1 MENYLSKNVQNALG
15 YSREEAERLG
25 NSYIGP
31 EHLLLGLLRDNDS
44 KAITLLKELKVD
56 ILKLKEAIEDEI
68 RTDSKVNQSDI
79 PLLKTTERILKLIYL
94 EVRSLQDTEADTEHL
109 LLAIL
114 RTDNNVAT
122 DHLKTF
128 NVDYVSARDTL
139 VEMRRK
145 ENQLRND
152 GTQNT
157 PTQYGE
163 ASSPKGSF
171 EMGDDDDDD
180 WDENDRRNSE
190 QSQTK
195 SPHLVKMSS
204 DTPVLDNFGIDMTK
218 AAEEG
223 RLDPVVGRDKEI
235 ERIAQ
240 ILSRRKKNNP
250 ILIGEPGVGK
260 SAIVEGLALKIVKHN
275 VSHVL
280 FDKRVVA
287 LDMAAIV
294 AGTKYRGQFE
304 ERIKAILNELQK
316 NPNVILFID
325 EIHTIV
331 GAGSTSG
338 SLDAA
343 NMLKPALARGEVQ
356 CIGATTLDEYRQN
369 IEKDGALE
377 RRFQKVLVDPTT
389 SEETIQILQNIQ
401 SKYEAHHNVIYTP
414 EAIKACVRLTERYI
428 TDRCFPDK
436 AIDALDEAGSR
447 AHIMNINVPEE
458 IEDLEKQLE
467 DAKEKKKNAVAAQ
480 NFELAAGFRDQEK
493 AINEDLSIAKK
504 NWELG
509 MSEHKETVD
518 EDKVAEVVAM
528 MSGVPVQR
536 IAQTEGMRL
545 LQMPQVL
552 KSKVIGQDDAIDK
565 VVKAIQRNRVGLKD
579 PNKPI
584 GSFIFLGPTGVGKTE
599 LAKQLAQFMFDS
611 TDSIIRVDMSE
622 YMEKFSISRLI
633 GAPPGYVGYEQGG
646 QLTEKVRR
654 KPYSIVLFDEIEKA
668 HQDVFNLL
676 LQVLDEGRLTDGLGR
691 KVDFKNTIIIMTSN
705 VGTRQLKD
713 FGKGVGFD
721 NNVSDDKYVGGI
733 NSEYSRG
740 IIQKALNRTFPPEFL
755 NRVDDV
761 IIFDQLSKQTILS
774 IIDIEI
780 DKLRTRV
787 QNLGYD
793 FTITDEAKEFIAER
807 GYDVQFGARP
817 LKRAV
822 QKYIEDELSE
832 IIIKNGIK
840 EGQTMK
846 LALDNE
852 NKKIVLD
859 IEKKK
864 ATRAKK
870 KDTKEEKE

>member
-467 DAKEKKKNAVAAQ
+467 DAKEKKKKAVAAQ

-622 YMEKFSISRLI
+622 YM
-633 GAPPGYVGYEQGG
+633 
-646 QLTEKVRR
+646 
-654 KPYSIVLFDEIEKA
+654 
-668 HQDVFNLL
+668 
-676 LQVLDEGRLTDGLGR
+676 
-691 KVDFKNTIIIMTSN
+691 
-705 VGTRQLKD
+705 
-713 FGKGVGFD
+713 
-721 NNVSDDKYVGGI
+721 
-733 NSEYSRG
+733 
-740 IIQKALNRTFPPEFL
+740 
-755 NRVDDV
+755 
-761 IIFDQLSKQTILS
+761 
-774 IIDIEI
+774 
-780 DKLRTRV
+780 
-787 QNLGYD
+787 
-793 FTITDEAKEFIAER
+793 
-807 GYDVQFGARP
+807 
-817 LKRAV
+817 
-822 QKYIEDELSE
+822 
-832 IIIKNGIK
+832 
-840 EGQTMK
+840 
-846 LALDNE
+846 
-852 NKKIVLD
+852 
-859 IEKKK
+859 
-864 ATRAKK
+864 
-870 KDTKEEKE
+870 

>member
-56 ILKLKEAIEDEI
+56 ILKLKEAIEDDI
-68 RTDSKVNQSDI
+68 RTDSKVNISDI

-94 EVRSLQDTEADTEHL
+94 EVRSLQDTEADNEHL

-139 VEMRRK
+139 VELRRK

-467 DAKEKKKNAVAAQ
+467 DAKEKKKKAVAAQ

-676 LQVLDEGRLTDGLGR
+676 LQVLDEGRLT
-691 KVDFKNTIIIMTSN
+691 
-705 VGTRQLKD
+705 
-713 FGKGVGFD
+713 
-721 NNVSDDKYVGGI
+721 
-733 NSEYSRG
+733 
-740 IIQKALNRTFPPEFL
+740 
-755 NRVDDV
+755 
-761 IIFDQLSKQTILS
+761 
-774 IIDIEI
+774 
-780 DKLRTRV
+780 
-787 QNLGYD
+787 
-793 FTITDEAKEFIAER
+793 
-807 GYDVQFGARP
+807 
-817 LKRAV
+817 
-822 QKYIEDELSE
+822 
-832 IIIKNGIK
+832 
-840 EGQTMK
+840 
-846 LALDNE
+846 
-852 NKKIVLD
+852 
-859 IEKKK
+859 
-864 ATRAKK
+864 
-870 KDTKEEKE
+870 